1 MKSDRYY
8 KEDSNGYLVTY
19 SGSTTGTI
27 KENLYTYLNNLK
39 TNTASIVC
47 RNLFT
52 NSHGLC
58 PNENKSNGEK
68 SNGKWSYGQAYNSG
82 GHRPGD
88 NIACGTHSRTA
99 KLDQC
104 SGGSCS
110 HTDKG
115 NQSHPNETHGN
126 GPCGNTTKVD
136 LYCNNKGGV

>member
-1 MKSDRYY
+1 MKTDSYY

-39 TNTASIVC
+39 TNTASIIC

-58 PNENKSNGEK
+58 PNETKSNGEK
-68 SNGKWSYGQAYNSG
+68 SNGRWSYGQSYNSG

-88 NIACGTHSRTA
+88 NIVAALVLILT
-99 KLDQC
+99 K
-104 SGGSCS
+104 
-110 HTDKG
+110 
-115 NQSHPNETHGN
+115 ETVLTLIRHMIMARVA
-126 GPCGNTTKVD
+126 TLLK
-136 LYCNNKGGV
+136 